1 MFNEWEEPI
10 FRTPCH
16 AYTTNTPCHADTTN
30 TLCHADTTNT
40 PCQADTT
47 NTCNIQ
53 DNAEQNT
60 KAAYYKGILFTMF

>member
-10 FRTPCH
+10 FC
-16 AYTTNTPCHADTTN
+16 

-53 DNAEQNT
+53 DEQ
-60 KAAYYKGILFTMF
+60 KPKGSLL